1 MLAKAY
7 SFAAYCSQA
16 RLVTIEV
23 NVFDR
28 KNKELG
34 LELEDDRQSTT
45 IIGLPDTAI
54 RESKERVRSAMTH
67 SGLRYPSGEIIISL
81 APADQKKHGPAFD
94 LPIALSLAAWS
105 GLRQDDA
112 LPEEEKKIAAIGELS
127 LDGALR
133 PVRNVISCA
142 MAAKRLGFAYLIV
155 PCHNAGEASL
165 VGGLNVIAVRD
176 LKEALKAYLAP
187 RESEKVC
194 FDRRSLAEI
203 TPRYDC
209 DLSEVRGQKAARR
222 AAEIAAAGGH
232 NLLLYGPPGS
242 GKTLLAR
249 RIPTLLPPLGE
260 EELLESMQIYSAK
273 GMVPKDLPSMVRRP
287 FRAPHHSVSLAG
299 LIGGGSQVEPGE
311 VSLAHNGVLFLDELP
326 EFSKNALEAL
336 RQPLEDGIVQITR
349 AQGSARYPA
358 RFMLIAAMN
367 PCPCGYLGHPVK
379 RCKCAARAVEDYRA
393 RLSGPLM
400 DRVDM
405 RVEMPFVPYEELRGK
420 ESPEDSAT
428 VRARCLA
435 ARARQ
440 EERFRKSGCRSNSQM
455 NGALL
460 QKFCPM
466 SAGAEERLKEV
477 ITKLALSARTY
488 TRILRVARTIADLA
502 QREKI
507 EEPHILEAL
516 QFRGF
521 GMTRRL

>member
-1 MLAKAY
+1 
-7 SFAAYCSQA
+7 
-16 RLVTIEV
+16 
-23 NVFDR
+23 
-28 KNKELG
+28 
-34 LELEDDRQSTT
+34 
-45 IIGLPDTAI
+45 
-54 RESKERVRSAMTH
+54 
-67 SGLRYPSGEIIISL
+67 
-81 APADQKKHGPAFD
+81 
-94 LPIALSLAAWS
+94 
-105 GLRQDDA
+105 
-112 LPEEEKKIAAIGELS
+112 
-127 LDGALR
+127 
-133 PVRNVISCA
+133 
-142 MAAKRLGFAYLIV
+142 
-155 PCHNAGEASL
+155 
-165 VGGLNVIAVRD
+165 
-176 LKEALKAYLAP
+176 
-187 RESEKVC
+187 
-194 FDRRSLAEI
+194 
-203 TPRYDC
+203 
-209 DLSEVRGQKAARR
+209 
-222 AAEIAAAGGH
+222 
-232 NLLLYGPPGS
+232 
-242 GKTLLAR
+242 
-249 RIPTLLPPLGE
+249 
-260 EELLESMQIYSAK
+260 MQIYSAK

-299 LIGGGSQVEPGE
+299 LIGGGCQVEPGE

-379 RCKCAARAVEDYRA
+379 RCKCGARAVEDYRA

-420 ESPEDSAT
+420 DLPEDSAT

-435 ARARQ
+435 ARKLQ
-440 EERFRKSGCRSNSQM
+440 EERFKKSGCRSNSQM

-460 QKFCPM
+460 QKYCPM
-466 SAGAEERLKEV
+466 SAGAEVRLKEV

-502 QREKI
+502 GREKI

-521 GMTRRL
+521 GMTRKL